1 MSVAL
6 SVLVMHG
13 LDTYIQGRC
22 PRIISEGAVWMPGSR
37 LLEAG
42 HDRRAA
48 EAAQLCNFWAP
59 P

>member
-22 PRIISEGAVWMPGSR
+22 PRIITEGAVWMPGSR

-42 HDRRAA
+42 HDGRARGSR
-48 EAAQLCNFWAP
+48 P
-59 P
+59 TR